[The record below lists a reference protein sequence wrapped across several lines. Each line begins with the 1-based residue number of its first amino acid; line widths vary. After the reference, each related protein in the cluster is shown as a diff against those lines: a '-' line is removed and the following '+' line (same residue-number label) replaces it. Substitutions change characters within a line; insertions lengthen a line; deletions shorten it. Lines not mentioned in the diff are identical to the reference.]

1 MLVTIDKWEV
11 KADRVLLYDPKLSE
25 VNVIKA
31 VHLYNNTNIIL
42 TNGQISVMQNGKFV
56 SQNMFTPMQQ
66 NDDQI
71 VPYGYLTIKIKKNS

>member
-42 TNGQISVMQNGKFV
+42 TNG
-56 SQNMFTPMQQ
+56 
-66 NDDQI
+66 
-71 VPYGYLTIKIKKNS
+71 